1 VLRSG
6 CEDDAVS
13 TTERTVVHLL
23 RHGEVFNPG
32 GVLYGRLPGY
42 TLSDLGH
49 RMAERAAGFF
59 SVRDIAEVTASPME
73 RAQQTAAPV
82 AAAHDLPVREEARI
96 IEAAS
101 HFEGLSFGV
110 GDGSLRHPKHW
121 WYLRNPVRPSW
132 GEPYQEIAARM
143 LAAVADARDRV
154 RGHEAVLVSHQSPIW
169 LTRLSAEHRRL
180 WHDPR
185 KRECSLAS
193 VTSLI
198 FDGDRIARIE
208 YAEPSKDL
216 LPAAQKIAGA

>member
-1 VLRSG
+1 MSSA
-6 CEDDAVS
+6 EPA
-13 TTERTVVHLL
+13 RTVVHLL
-23 RHGEVFNPG
+23 RHGEVFNPD

-42 TLSDLGH
+42 KLSDLGH

-59 SVRDIAEVTASPME
+59 ALRDIAEVTASPME

-82 AAAHDLPVREEARI
+82 AAAHDLTVGEDPRI

-101 HFEGLSFGV
+101 HFEGLTFGV
-110 GDGSLRHPKHW
+110 GDGSLRHPRHW
-121 WYLRNPVRPSW
+121 WVLRNPIRPSW

-143 LAAVADARDRV
+143 LAAAADARDRV
-154 RGHEAVLVSHQSPIW
+154 RGREAVLVSHQSPIW
-169 LTRLSAEHRRL
+169 LARLSAENKRL

-198 FDGDRIARIE
+198 YEDDRLARIE
-208 YAEPSKDL
+208 YSEPSKDL
-216 LPAAQKIAGA
+216 LPAAQKTAGA

>member
-1 VLRSG
+1 
-6 CEDDAVS
+6 VS
-13 TTERTVVHLL
+13 SAEPARTVVHLL
-23 RHGEVFNPG
+23 RHGEVFNPD

-42 TLSDLGH
+42 KLSDLGH

-59 SVRDIAEVTASPME
+59 ALRDIAEVTASPME

-82 AAAHDLPVREEARI
+82 AAAHDLTVGEDPRI

-101 HFEGLSFGV
+101 HFEGLTFGV
-110 GDGSLRHPKHW
+110 GDGSLRHPRHW
-121 WYLRNPVRPSW
+121 WVLRNPIRPSW

-143 LAAVADARDRV
+143 LAAAADARDRV
-154 RGHEAVLVSHQSPIW
+154 RGREAVLVSHQSPIW
-169 LTRLSAEHRRL
+169 LARLSAENKRL

-198 FDGDRIARIE
+198 YEDDRLARIE
-208 YAEPSKDL
+208 YSEPSKDL
-216 LPAAQKIAGA
+216 LPAAQKTAGA